1 MTKGTRPG
9 QFSPVSLE
17 ALGLIASAEK
27 DPRLL
32 LAYLRLARHTI
43 MRDLD
48 GRGPNMLTGADA
60 KKVRVLTACGT
71 PIAKGIV
78 NALVGMGLIKKPAA
92 RLSSHFL
99 CT

>member
-1 MTKGTRPG
+1 
-9 QFSPVSLE
+9 
-17 ALGLIASAEK
+17 
-27 DPRLL
+27 
-32 LAYLRLARHTI
+32 
-43 MRDLD
+43 
-48 GRGPNMLTGADA
+48 MLTGADA
-60 KKVRVLTACGT
+60 KKVRVLTGCGT